1 MKIKKNKKVL
11 ILGGSSDI
19 GLGIIKTYL
28 KNNYEIIAHYNQT
41 NKSLKKIVKT
51 KIVIVTIIN
60 EVVAVEV
67 IITTAAMLIIKTG
80 LGLMMM
86 GKIRKIPNKR

>member
-51 KIVIVTIIN
+51 NKQY
-60 EVVAVEV
+60 
-67 IITTAAMLIIKTG
+67 IKR
-80 LGLMMM
+80 MV
-86 GKIRKIPNKR
+86 